1 MRILKKYFKKLR
13 FSKNFQRKRSALE
26 NNRFSMKWDDR
37 YPCLND
43 ATSNTGFDA
52 HYLFHTAWA
61 ARILTQTK
69 PTIHIDISS
78 CLRFVS
84 LVSAFIPIHFY
95 DFRPAPLNLS
105 GLDSSRADLMDL
117 PFEDNSVK
125 SLSCMHVIEH
135 IGLERYGDPFDPEG
149 DLKAI
154 SELKRVLANN
164 GILLFVVPLGANAI
178 IQYNAHRIYTYQQI
192 LHYFSNFEL
201 VNFSYINDAGKYIE
215 NASIEDTIGQI
226 YGCGCFCFRKPVH

>member
-1 MRILKKYFKKLR
+1 MGLLKKYFRKAKFAR
-13 FSKNFQRKRSALE
+13 NFRAKRNALE
-26 NNRFSMKWDDR
+26 NSRFSMEWNDR

-43 ATSNTGFDA
+43 ATSNTGFDS

-61 ARILTQTK
+61 ARILAKNK
-69 PTIHIDISS
+69 PSLHIDISS

-95 DFRPAPLNLS
+95 DYRPAQLNLS
-105 GLDSSRADLMDL
+105 GLQSSQADLMNL
-117 PFEDNSVK
+117 PFENNSVE

-154 SELKRVLANN
+154 AELKRVVAID
-164 GILLFVVPLGANAI
+164 GYLLFAVPLGEKSI
-178 IQYNAHRIYTYQQI
+178 IQYNAHRIYTYEQI
-192 LHYFSNFEL
+192 LNYYADMQL
-201 VNFSYINDAGKYIE
+201 VNFSYINDAGQYIE
-215 NASIEDTIGQI
+215 DAGPQDAIGQI
-226 YGCGCFCFRKPVH
+226 YGCGCFCFKK